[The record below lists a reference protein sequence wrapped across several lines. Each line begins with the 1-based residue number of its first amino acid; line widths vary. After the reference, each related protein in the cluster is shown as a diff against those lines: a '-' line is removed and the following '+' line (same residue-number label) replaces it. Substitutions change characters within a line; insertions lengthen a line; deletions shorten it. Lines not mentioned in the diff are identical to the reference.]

1 MNAPRFRPLSPE
13 EMTAEQKRVAQA
25 IASGPRGGVRGP
37 FPALLRSPELADR
50 IRHLGDYI
58 RFESAL
64 APPLRELAILL
75 VARFWSAH
83 YEWHAH
89 QQAALKAGMNPDI
102 PEAIA
107 QGRRPTS
114 LSSDENL
121 IYDFFSQLL
130 TKKDVAD
137 ATYEAAIERFGEKS
151 VVELICTA
159 GYYSFISLILNTN
172 RTPVPEGGKP
182 LPPLPSGP

>member
-1 MNAPRFRPLSPE
+1 MSAPRFRPLTSE
-13 EMTAEQKRVAQA
+13 EMTPEQKRVADA
-25 IASGPRGGVRGP
+25 LIAGARGAVRGP

-50 IRHLGDYI
+50 VRHLGDYI

-64 APPLRELAILL
+64 PPTLRELAILL

-89 QQAALKAGMNPDI
+89 QQQALKAGLAPEI

-107 QGRRPTS
+107 RGRKPAS
-114 LSSDENL
+114 LSADENL
-121 IYDFFSQLL
+121 IYEFFSQLL
-130 TKKDVAD
+130 TKRDVAD
-137 ATYEAAIERFGEKS
+137 DIFDAATARFGEKAI
-151 VVELICTA
+151 VELICTA
-159 GYYSFISLILNTN
+159 GYYSFISLILNAN

-182 LPPLPSGP
+182 LPPL

>member
-1 MNAPRFRPLSPE
+1 MNVPRFRPLSPE
-13 EMTAEQKRVAQA
+13 EMSADQARVAKA

-50 IRHLGDYI
+50 VRHLGDYI

-64 APPLRELAILL
+64 PPVLRELAILL
-75 VARFWSAH
+75 VARFWSAN

-89 QQAALKAGMNPDI
+89 QKAALNAGMNPDI

-107 QGRRPTS
+107 HGRRPQS
-114 LSSDENL
+114 LSGDESL
-121 IYDFFSQLL
+121 IYDFVSQLL
-130 TKKDVAD
+130 GEKDVSD
-137 ATYEAAIERFGEKS
+137 DTYRAAVERFGEKS

-159 GYYSFISLILNTN
+159 GYYGFVSLILNAN
-172 RTPVPEGGKP
+172 RSPVPEGGEV
-182 LPPLPSGP
+182 LPRLPAGR